1 MQKILMG
8 WSENED
14 LENKDWNSVDK
25 VEEGPQRKRKRTSLW
40 NQDAIA
46 CHQPC
51 FLPSRMVYLQ
61 LFQRK
66 KWRMSWKYP
75 GDGQAWNWLSH
86 YYKLEV
92 MFIIIL
98 SLLAEKSLA
107 LSKHFVFSWLLK
119 WIKEYIWNLEKRNRN
134 SKFESQLTVNDD
146 NLTLGF

>member
-107 LSKHFVFSWLLK
+107 LSKHFAFLTTKMNQRIYLK
-119 WIKEYIWNLEKRNRN
+119 SGKTE
-134 SKFESQLTVNDD
+134 SKFKVPITAYCKWR
-146 NLTLGF
+146 